1 MSPLALQLTE
11 GIMGYMLVNG
21 RDGIRV
27 VDAIQMLG
35 MFLSEA
41 VQDAEQLQKRLN
53 DNPMSFEEI
62 EREVL
67 ALFDRGAGLFLT
79 GLISKTM
86 VEPSFQQRA
95 AQLREEYAVDLKKG
109 SERMIQ
115 TRMGNGFVGHA
126 VTEYCPP
133 KRNQADDPS
142 LPGLD
147 VELSQFGFSGGD
159 SPALVSKVARSTA
172 LNPSLDVACQ
182 QLLRD
187 GVVLDKSTVD
197 RISSRAA
204 QELLTVRERD
214 LQAFRDGTLQV
225 TDDLAG
231 KTVSVQIDGG
241 RTRTRV
247 PGIELNTLDNLGKTQ
262 SEATG
267 RESMGRSKEQRRHA
281 TFQAIWREPK
291 VVIIYVHDNQGRRSK
306 EYRVTIDGTL
316 GDVEDMTE
324 IVAMH
329 LYRLGAASA
338 ASICFNSD
346 GAVWIWDRITTILSL
361 AKIPAS
367 VMIHQ
372 VLDIFHACENLH
384 KAIDELMPPSPERTM
399 TYRSLRS
406 TLRDGKWTSV
416 ITALENMSS
425 EQPGAAGS
433 SAAFKETRRVI
444 EYLRSHGERG
454 HLDYSTFRVMGLP
467 LGSGSIESA
476 IRRVVNLRMKGNGIF
491 WRLQRAEEMLMLR
504 STILSDRWDD
514 NRLRAKRA
522 LQANGKLSLPAYLTP
537 KPDAKQSATKN
548 Q

>member
-1 MSPLALQLTE
+1 
-11 GIMGYMLVNG
+11 
-21 RDGIRV
+21 
-27 VDAIQMLG
+27 
-35 MFLSEA
+35 MFFSEA
-41 VQDAEQLQKRLN
+41 VHDAEQFQKRLN
-53 DNPMSFEEI
+53 EDPMAFEEI

-86 VEPSFQQRA
+86 VQPSFQKCA

-133 KRNQADDPS
+133 KRNQTDDS
-142 LPGLD
+142 TMPGLD

-172 LNPSLDVACQ
+172 LNPSLEVACQ
-182 QLLRD
+182 QLERD

-204 QELLTVRERD
+204 QELLTVRNRD
-214 LQAFRDGTLQV
+214 LQAFRDGTLQA
-225 TDDLAG
+225 TTELAG

-247 PGIELNTLDNLGKTQ
+247 PGINLNTLENLGKTQ

-267 RESMGRSKEQRRHA
+267 RESMGRSKEQRRRT
-281 TFQAIWREPK
+281 TFQALWREPK
-291 VVIIYVHDNQGRRSK
+291 VVIIYVHDSQGKRSK
-306 EYRVTIDGTL
+306 EYRATIDGTL

-329 LYRLGAASA
+329 LHRLGAASA

-346 GAVWIWDRITTILSL
+346 GAIWIWDRIATILSL

-367 VMIHQ
+367 VMIHR
-372 VLDIFHACENLH
+372 VLDVYHACENLH
-384 KAIDELMPPSPERTM
+384 KAIDELMPSNVERTAI
-399 TYRSLRS
+399 YRTLRS
-406 TLRDGKWTSV
+406 TLRGGDWTSV
-416 ITALENMSS
+416 IGVLENMMS
-425 EQPGAAGS
+425 EQLGANNS
-433 SAAFKETRRVI
+433 SANQFKETRRVI

-454 HLDYSTFRVMGLP
+454 HLNYSMFRVMGLP

-491 WRLQRAEEMLMLR
+491 WKVQRAEEMLMLR
-504 STILSDRWDD
+504 ATILSDRWDE

-537 KPDAKQSATKN
+537 KPDAQQQSTKT

>member
-1 MSPLALQLTE
+1 
-11 GIMGYMLVNG
+11 MGCTVVNG

-27 VDAIQMLG
+27 ADSIQMLG
-35 MFLSEA
+35 MFFGEA
-41 VQDAEQLQKRLN
+41 VHDAEQFQKRLIE
-53 DNPMSFEEI
+53 DPMAFEEI

-67 ALFDRGAGLFLT
+67 ALFDRGAGLFLS
-79 GLISKTM
+79 GLLSKTM
-86 VEPSFQQRA
+86 AARSFQERA
-95 AQLREEYAVDLKKG
+95 AQLRDEYAVDLKKG
-109 SERMIQ
+109 TERMIQ
-115 TRMGNGFVGHA
+115 TRTGNGFVSHA
-126 VTEYCPP
+126 ITEYCPP
-133 KRNQADDPS
+133 KRNQADDS
-142 LPGLD
+142 TMPGLD

-159 SPALVSKVARSTA
+159 SPAVVSKVARSTA
-172 LNPSLDVACQ
+172 LNPSLEVACQ
-182 QLLRD
+182 QLERD
-187 GVVLDKSTVD
+187 GVVLDKSAVD

-225 TDDLAG
+225 TGELTG

-247 PGIELNTLDNLGKTQ
+247 SGVDLDTLENLGKTQ

-267 RESMGRSKEQRRHA
+267 RESMGRSKEQRRRA

-291 VVIIYVHDNQGRRSK
+291 VVIIYVHDSQGRRSK

-316 GDVEDMTE
+316 GDVDDMTE

-329 LYRLGAASA
+329 LHRLGAASA

-346 GAVWIWDRITTILSL
+346 GAIWIWDRIATILSL

-372 VLDIFHACENLH
+372 VLDVYHACENLH
-384 KAIDELMPPSPERTM
+384 KAVDELMPPTTERAA
-399 TYRSLRS
+399 TYRALRS
-406 TLRDGKWTSV
+406 TLRDGNWTSV
-416 ITALENMSS
+416 IANLENMMNEQLGMADSS
-425 EQPGAAGS
+425 VNG
-433 SAAFKETRRVI
+433 FKETRRVI
-444 EYLRSHGERG
+444 EYLRRHGNRG
-454 HLDYSTFRVMGLP
+454 HLNYSTFRVMGLP

-491 WRLQRAEEMLMLR
+491 WKEQRAEEMLMLR
-504 STILSDRWDD
+504 ATILSDRWDE

-537 KPDAKQSATKN
+537 KSDAQQPTSKTQ
-548 Q
+548 